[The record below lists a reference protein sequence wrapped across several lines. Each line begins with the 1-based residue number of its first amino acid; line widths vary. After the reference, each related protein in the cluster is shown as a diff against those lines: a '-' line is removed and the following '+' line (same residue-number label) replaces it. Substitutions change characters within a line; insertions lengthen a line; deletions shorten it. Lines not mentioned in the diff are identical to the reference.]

1 MNYLMSFKFEKLVI
15 WQLAMDYAENIHA
28 LARKFPT
35 DETFNL
41 TSQIKRAAD
50 SIALNIAEGSIGQS
64 NLEQKKFVGY
74 SIRSLAEVITCL
86 YKALRRN
93 YITQKEFDKNY
104 MDGFE
109 PMNKMAAFRN
119 NIR

>member
-1 MNYLMSFKFEKLVI
+1 MSFKFEKLNI
-15 WQLAMDYAENIHA
+15 WQLAMDYAENVHE
-28 LARKFPT
+28 LARKFPS

-41 TSQIKRAAD
+41 VSQIRRSVD

-74 SIRSLAEVITCL
+74 AVRSLAEVITCL
-86 YKALRRN
+86 YKALKRK
-93 YITQKEFDKNY
+93 YITQMEFDKSY

-109 PMNKMAAFRN
+109 LMNKMAAFRN